1 MNGSVNVSPMF
12 ASLKVDASI
21 HCAWLYPI
29 DACGERVTQCSELP
43 IRSHAA
49 HVIGIASGPL
59 KGLPRAWPRPTP
71 GLARTC
77 PGPGPGQSP
86 SAVYRGAR
94 DENPTLLPRL
104 WGVPAAKYRVQT
116 VQRAQ
121 ETRKMG
127 RIPSDNAKRTS
138 HLHTTH

>member
-1 MNGSVNVSPMF
+1 VSPMF

-59 KGLPRAWPRPTP
+59 KGPAPGLAQTYPGPGPDLPRAWPRPVP
-71 GLARTC
+71 KRGLSRST
-77 PGPGPGQSP
+77 
-86 SAVYRGAR
+86 
-94 DENPTLLPRL
+94 
-104 WGVPAAKYRVQT
+104 
-116 VQRAQ
+116 
-121 ETRKMG
+121 
-127 RIPSDNAKRTS
+127 
-138 HLHTTH
+138 